1 MNNELLKFI
10 ISNQMVESMCKQRE
24 MINFSRS
31 VTGSE
36 EEIQAAMTSL
46 QQVGFINY
54 YGMQRF
60 GTSSIPTHHI
70 GRLVVLCVILLF

>member
-1 MNNELLKFI
+1 MEQTRHREFTYFLDVKLNFISLFVDTVMLL
-10 ISNQMVESMCKQRE
+10 C
-24 MINFSRS
+24 NFRS

-36 EEIQAAMTSL
+36 EQIKSSMTSL
-46 QQVGFINY
+46 QEVGFINY

-70 GRLVVLCVILLF
+70 GR

>member
-1 MNNELLKFI
+1 
-10 ISNQMVESMCKQRE
+10 MVVC
-24 MINFSRS
+24 FRS

-36 EEIQAAMTSL
+36 DQIQSAMTSL
-46 QQVGFINY
+46 QEVGFINY

-70 GRLVVLCVILLF
+70 GRYIGLFVKDKVIDHDV